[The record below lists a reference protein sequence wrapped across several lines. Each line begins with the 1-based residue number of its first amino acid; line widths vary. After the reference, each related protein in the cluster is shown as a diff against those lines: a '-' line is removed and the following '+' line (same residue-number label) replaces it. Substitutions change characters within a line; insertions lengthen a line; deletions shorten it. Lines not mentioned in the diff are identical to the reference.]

1 MQLAGSWPSYSS
13 ARNKMRITR
22 LDMDNFG
29 PFNGKQVDGFSPGLT
44 VVQGENEAGKSA
56 LRAFMRVVLFGF
68 PRRRTEDHDDYYYEP
83 SLPGGAAGSVHI
95 ADSSGDPY
103 AIHRAEGV
111 RGGPVTISGT
121 RDGGEDLLR
130 ELIGGVDD
138 AFYQNV
144 FSISLT
150 ELQSFEDLG
159 RGEIT
164 ERIYSAGLGIGN
176 ISLREVAKRL
186 DDRLSRFQRTASTRS
201 SAGSLFDLERDL
213 RAAREELEDRRRE
226 LAGYDRLSDELRELD
241 LSATVLEQQLK
252 DLRTN
257 VSRTHRLLELRD
269 PWLTS
274 RRLQD
279 DILKLPATNAV
290 PIDGVDR
297 LHTQEQDSRAIESRI
312 SEGDRRDRER
322 ERLASGLPI
331 VEAFALREND
341 VRTATSRIGYYQE
354 AVQDLPKREAEAAEI
369 ESGVVRD
376 LADIGPNWT
385 AERVS
390 NFSDASGTIAHIQAI
405 ADARAEAGRA
415 ASQATND
422 LTGAVETVQ
431 QSEES
436 LRIAKGQ
443 LQAAPEPPSETQED
457 LGRKRDRLDTLEG
470 ALAELESSRSQPG
483 ISGNSL
489 PVSSSLPLGIIL
501 AIAGILGIVWSIAA
515 SEITGATIGVV
526 AVVAGTIL
534 TVMAHKQPETVVSAD
549 QTQPDIAEE
558 VTSIARELDLSSP
571 LSARA
576 VVEMRNAVG
585 RQIDRKREST
595 ILNKNVADA
604 TANASTARERHD
616 AITETVEQS
625 KTDQIGADAAWSDL
639 LHQVGLHAHFERV
652 DALSAINELGLI
664 AGRTRQVT
672 ELRQR
677 VSAMGSNNAETN
689 ALLASIFGDAGME
702 SPTPGA
708 GLTALRDLERRWE
721 EHVEAVGQRQTLNR
735 ESADWKDEEEGL
747 SKSLGSAKEAIADL
761 LNGAG
766 CETADQFRDLASQ
779 LENRRGLENEL
790 DAIKRSAPDL
800 FGTQASEID
809 TALERAEPE
818 QLQAELQALREKVT
832 QTGEERDAAVGQA
845 GEVRAALKQMETE
858 AEVALLHSR
867 IDELTEQLR
876 EDARQ
881 WSVLTVARSLLD
893 QTREEFQEQRQPS
906 LLLAASRYFN
916 RMTLGRYASVRA
928 VIGEERFEAVT
939 GDGVPVPPEHLS
951 RGAAEQL
958 WLAIRFALVDEY
970 GSRSPLPVVLDDL
983 LVNFDPRRAKAACTA
998 ISELSERRQVIFL
1011 TCQPSTVSMLE
1022 EAIRA
1027 NPSAIMS
1034 LINLDDTGSQ
1044 PIDDRPQATH
1054 EDPERDSSGNEPS
1067 TAAAPTPPAVPEPPR
1082 PRMQPLL

>member
-1 MQLAGSWPSYSS
+1 
-13 ARNKMRITR
+13 MRITR

-44 VVQGENEAGKSA
+44 IVHGENEAGKSA

-83 SLPGGAAGSVHI
+83 ALPGGAAGSVHI

-103 AIHRAEGV
+103 VIHRAEGV

-150 ELQSFEDLG
+150 QLQSFEDLG

-213 RAAREELEDRRRE
+213 RAARVELEDRRRD
-226 LAGYDRLSDELRELD
+226 LAGYDRLSDELRGLD
-241 LSATVLEQQLK
+241 RSATDLEQQLK

-257 VSRTHRLLELRD
+257 VSRTQRLLELRD

-297 LHTQEQDSRAIESRI
+297 LHAREQDSRAIESRI
-312 SEGDRRDRER
+312 FEGDRRDRER
-322 ERLASGLPI
+322 ERLVSELPV

-376 LADIGPNWT
+376 LAGIGPDWT
-385 AERVS
+385 TDRVS
-390 NFSDASGTIAHIQAI
+390 NFNDAAGTIAHIQSV
-405 ADARAEAGRA
+405 ADATAEAGRA
-415 ASQATND
+415 ASQAASD
-422 LTGAVETVQ
+422 LTDAAETVQ
-431 QSEES
+431 HSDEA
-436 LRIAKGQ
+436 LGLAKGQ

-457 LGRKRDRLDTLEG
+457 LERRRDRLDTLEG

-483 ISGNSL
+483 ISGNPL
-489 PVSSSLPLGIIL
+489 PVSGSLPLGIIL
-501 AIAGILGIVWSIAA
+501 AVAGILGIVWAIVS
-515 SEITGATIGVV
+515 SELTGAVIGVV
-526 AVVAGTIL
+526 TVVAGIIL
-534 TVMAHKQPETVVSAD
+534 AGMARKRPEAVAGAGAGAD
-549 QTQPDIAEE
+549 RSQPDIAEE
-558 VTSIARELDLSSP
+558 VASIARELDLSSP

-595 ILNKNVADA
+595 IQNNNVANA
-604 TANASTARERHD
+604 TANAATARERHD
-616 AITETVEQS
+616 RIVETVKRS
-625 KTDQIGADAAWSDL
+625 KTDQDGAETAWSDL
-639 LHQVGLHAHFERV
+639 LHQLGLHAHFERV
-652 DALSAINELGLI
+652 DALSAVNELGLI
-664 AGRTRQVT
+664 AGRTRQVA

-677 VSAMGSNNAETN
+677 VSAMGSNNAETDV
-689 ALLASIFGDAGME
+689 LLASIFSDAGME
-702 SPTPGA
+702 SPTPGS
-708 GLTALRDLERRWE
+708 GLTALRELERRWE

-735 ESADWKDEEEGL
+735 ESADWKDEKDDL
-747 SKSLGSAKEAIADL
+747 SDSLNKAKEAISGL

-766 CETADQFRDLASQ
+766 CETAEQFRELAVQ
-779 LENRRGLENEL
+779 LETRRRLENEL

-800 FGTQASEID
+800 FGTHSSEID
-809 TALERAEPE
+809 TALESAEPE
-818 QLQAELQALREKVT
+818 RLQAELQALQEKVT
-832 QTGEERDAAVGQA
+832 QTSEERDAAVGQA
-845 GEVRAALKQMETE
+845 GEVKAALKQLETE
-858 AEVALLHSR
+858 AEVARLHSR

-906 LLLAASRYFN
+906 LLLAASDYFN

-958 WLAIRFALVDEY
+958 WLSIRFALVDEY
-970 GSRSPLPVVLDDL
+970 GSGSQLPVVLDDL
-983 LVNFDPRRAKAACTA
+983 LVNFDPQRARAACTA
-998 ISELSERRQVIFL
+998 ISALSERRQVIFL

-1022 EAIRA
+1022 EATGA
-1027 NPSAIMS
+1027 NPAAIMS
-1034 LINLDDTGSQ
+1034 RINLDDSGSQ
-1044 PIDDRPQATH
+1044 RIEYRPETTD
-1054 EDPERDSSGNEPS
+1054 EDYESGSTGNEPS
-1067 TAAAPTPPAVPEPPR
+1067 TAATPTPPAVQETPR

>member
-1 MQLAGSWPSYSS
+1 
-13 ARNKMRITR
+13 MRITR
-22 LDMDNFG
+22 LDMENFG
-29 PFNGKQVDGFSPGLT
+29 PFNGRRVDGFSPGLT
-44 VVQGENEAGKSA
+44 VVHGENEAGKSA

-83 SLPGGAAGSVHI
+83 ALPGGAAGSVHI
-95 ADSSGDPY
+95 TDSSGDPY
-103 AIHRAEGV
+103 EIHRAEGV
-111 RGGPVTISGT
+111 RGGPVTISGI

-144 FSISLT
+144 FSISLA

-213 RAAREELEDRRRE
+213 RASREELEDRRRE

-241 LSATVLEQQLK
+241 RSATDLEQQLK
-252 DLRTN
+252 DLRTT
-257 VSRTHRLLELRD
+257 VSRTQHLLELRD

-279 DILKLPATNAV
+279 EILLLPATNAV

-297 LHTQEQDSRAIESRI
+297 LHAQEQDARSIESRI
-312 SEGDRRDRER
+312 SGGDRRNRER
-322 ERLASGLPI
+322 ERLVSGLPI

-376 LADIGPNWT
+376 LAGIGPEWT
-385 AERVS
+385 TEKVS
-390 NFSDASGTIAHIQAI
+390 KYGDATGTIARIQAA
-405 ADARAEAGRA
+405 ADARAEVGRA
-415 ASQATND
+415 ASQAKRD
-422 LTGAVETVQ
+422 LTDAGEMVQ
-431 QSEES
+431 QSQEA
-436 LRIAKGQ
+436 LRIAKDQ
-443 LQAAPEPPSETQED
+443 LQATPEAPSETHED
-457 LGRKRDRLDTLEG
+457 LERKRDRLDTLEG
-470 ALAELESSRSQPG
+470 ALAELESSRSQHAASDDRIPVPG
-483 ISGNSL
+483 G
-489 PVSSSLPLGIIL
+489 LPLGIIL
-501 AIAGILGIVWSIAA
+501 AIVGMLGIVWAIVS
-515 SEITGATIGVV
+515 SEITGAAIGVA
-526 AVVAGTIL
+526 AVIAGTIL
-534 TVMAHKQPETVVSAD
+534 AVMARKQLATVSGAEE
-549 QTQPDIAEE
+549 TQPNIANE
-558 VTSIARELDLSSP
+558 VASIARELDLPSP
-571 LSARA
+571 LSART

-595 ILNKNVADA
+595 ILTKNVDNA
-604 TANASTARERHD
+604 TASVVTARERRD
-616 AITETVEQS
+616 AVVETVDRSE
-625 KTDQIGADAAWSDL
+625 TDQAGANTAWSDL
-639 LHQVGLHAHFERV
+639 LHQLGLHAHFERD
-652 DALSAINELGLI
+652 DALSAVNDLGLI
-664 AGRTRQVT
+664 AGRTKQVAQ
-672 ELRQR
+672 LRQR
-677 VSAMGSNNAETN
+677 VSAMGSNNAETDT
-689 ALLASIFGDAGME
+689 LLASIFGDAE
-702 SPTPGA
+702 LENPTPGA
-708 GLTALRDLERRWE
+708 GLTALRELERQWE
-721 EHVEAVGQRQTLNR
+721 DHVEAVGQRQTLNR
-735 ESADWKDEEEGL
+735 ESADWKDEKEGL
-747 SKSLGSAKEAIADL
+747 SDSLNRAKDVISGL
-761 LNGAG
+761 LSGAG
-766 CETADQFRDLASQ
+766 CETTEQFRELAAQ
-779 LENRRGLENEL
+779 LENRRRLENEL

-818 QLQAELQALREKVT
+818 QLEAELQALREKVT

-845 GEVRAALKQMETE
+845 GEVKAALKQMETE
-858 AEVALLHSR
+858 AEVARLHAR

-939 GDGVPVPPEHLS
+939 GDGRPISPEHLS

-958 WLAIRFALVDEY
+958 WLSIRFALVDEY
-970 GSRSPLPVVLDDL
+970 GSGSPLPMVLDDL
-983 LVNFDPRRAKAACTA
+983 LVNFDPRRARAACTA
-998 ISELSERRQVIFL
+998 ISALSERQQVIFL
-1011 TCQPSTVSMLE
+1011 TCQPSTVSMLK
-1022 EAIRA
+1022 EAVGS
-1027 NPSAIMS
+1027 NPAAIMS
-1034 LINLDDTGSQ
+1034 LINLDDTMSQRVDDKPGS
-1044 PIDDRPQATH
+1044 RL
-1054 EDPERDSSGNEPS
+1054 EDSESDSTGIEPD
-1067 TAAAPTPPAVPEPPR
+1067 TVPVPTPPETPR

>member
-1 MQLAGSWPSYSS
+1 
-13 ARNKMRITR
+13 MRITR

-29 PFNGKQVDGFSPGLT
+29 PFNGRQVGGFSPGLT
-44 VVQGENEAGKSA
+44 VVHGENESGKSA

-83 SLPGGAAGSVHI
+83 ALPGGAAGSVHVV
-95 ADSSGDPY
+95 DSSRDPY
-103 AIHRAEGV
+103 VIHREEGV

-144 FSISLT
+144 FSIGLT

-176 ISLREVAKRL
+176 VSLREVAKRL

-213 RAAREELEDRRRE
+213 RSAQEELEDRRRE

-241 LSATVLEQQLK
+241 RSATDLEQQLK

-257 VSRTHRLLELRD
+257 VSRTQRLLELRD
-269 PWLTS
+269 PWLTR

-290 PIDGVDR
+290 PIDGVGR
-297 LHTQEQDSRAIESRI
+297 LLAQEQDSRAIESRI

-322 ERLASGLPI
+322 ERLKSGLPV
-331 VEAFALREND
+331 VETFGLREND
-341 VRTATSRIGYYQE
+341 VRAATSRIGYYQE

-376 LADIGPNWT
+376 LAGIGPDWT
-385 AERVS
+385 TEQVS
-390 NFSDASGTIAHIQAI
+390 NFSDAAGTIARIQAV
-405 ADARAEAGRA
+405 ADARVEARRA
-415 ASQATND
+415 ASQATSD
-422 LTGAVETVQ
+422 LTDSAESVQ
-431 QSEES
+431 QSKEA
-436 LRIAKGQ
+436 LRIAKHQ
-443 LQAAPEPPSETQED
+443 LQAAPKPPSETQEA
-457 LGRKRDRLDTLEG
+457 LETKRDLLDTLEG
-470 ALAELESSRSQPG
+470 ALAELESSRTQPAASSTPIP
-483 ISGNSL
+483 ISGG
-489 PVSSSLPLGIIL
+489 LPLGIIL
-501 AIAGILGIVWSIAA
+501 AVAGILGTVWAIVS
-515 SEITGATIGVV
+515 SEFTGAVIGVV

-534 TVMAHKQPETVVSAD
+534 VVMARKKPEVVASAD
-549 QTQPDIAEE
+549 RSQPNIAEE
-558 VTSIARELDLSSP
+558 VASIARELHLPSP
-571 LSARA
+571 LSARP

-595 ILNKNVADA
+595 ILIQNHDNATSTTAAVLERREAIVEKVERLKTEQVRAD
-604 TANASTARERHD
+604 T
-616 AITETVEQS
+616 
-625 KTDQIGADAAWSDL
+625 AWSDL
-639 LHQVGLHAHFERV
+639 LHQLGLHAHFERD
-652 DALSAINELGLI
+652 DALSAVNELGLI
-664 AGRTRQVT
+664 TGRTRQVT

-677 VSAMGSNNAETN
+677 VSAMGSNNAETDS
-689 ALLASIFGDAGME
+689 LLASIFSDAGME
-702 SPTPGA
+702 TPNPGA
-708 GLTALRDLERRWE
+708 GLTALRELERRWE
-721 EHVEAVGQRQTLNR
+721 EHVEAVGQLQTLNR
-735 ESADWKDEEEGL
+735 ESADWKDEKEGL
-747 SKSLGSAKEAIADL
+747 SNSLRKVKETISGL
-761 LNGAG
+761 LGGAG
-766 CETADQFRDLASQ
+766 CQTAEQFRELAEQ
-779 LENRRGLENEL
+779 LENRRRLETEL
-790 DAIKRSAPDL
+790 DAIKGSAPDL

-832 QTGEERDAAVGQA
+832 RTGEERDAAVGQA

-858 AEVALLHSR
+858 AEVARLHSR

-939 GDGVPVPPEHLS
+939 GDGRPVPPERLS

-958 WLAIRFALVDEY
+958 WLSIRFALVDEY
-970 GSRSPLPVVLDDL
+970 GSGSPLPVILDDL
-983 LVNFDPRRAKAACTA
+983 LVNFDPQRARAACTA
-998 ISELSERRQVIFL
+998 ISALSERQQVIFL

-1022 EAIRA
+1022 EAIGA
-1027 NPSAIMS
+1027 NPAAMMS
-1034 LINLDDTGSQ
+1034 LINLDETGSQ
-1044 PIDDRPQATH
+1044 RADEQLEATH
-1054 EDPERDSSGNEPS
+1054 EDPES
-1067 TAAAPTPPAVPEPPR
+1067 
-1082 PRMQPLL
+1082 